1 MPLYELILQ
10 KPDGADE
17 VRFTDHEPDPQ
28 RPLVIDGRSRWR
40 IERVEPPTHP
50 VASRRYLC
58 VRLDSAA
65 DPALLLPGT

>member
-10 KPDGADE
+10 KPNGADE
-17 VRFTDHEPDPQ
+17 IRFTDHEPDAE

-40 IERVEPPTHP
+40 IERVEPATHP

-58 VRLDSAA
+58 VPIDSETQGDSSA
-65 DPALLLPGT
+65 GGG